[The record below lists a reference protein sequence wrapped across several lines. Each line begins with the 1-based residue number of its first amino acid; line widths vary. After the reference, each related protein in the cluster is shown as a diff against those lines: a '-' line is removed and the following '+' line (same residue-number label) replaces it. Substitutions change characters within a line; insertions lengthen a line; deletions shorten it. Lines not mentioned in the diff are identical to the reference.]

1 MFRNSLLLILLLLVA
16 LPSFATNG
24 AAIQFLIS
32 GVNELQG
39 TVSGGSVYS
48 YAAGT
53 TTPKAIYSDRAQ
65 TTALD
70 NPATLDVD
78 GRLVAYGSGIY
89 KFVIKDEV
97 GNTVFTADQV
107 EINSVQTL
115 IDNDENPFGDTLT
128 QTNLIVTNLTGDDAT
143 FNDLEV
149 ASSAVINYLD
159 VNDTI
164 ITSVANASDPTDAV
178 NLRQLAS
185 YTLTTGSNAST
196 TFAVPGKVT
205 ASGTEL
211 MKIDGSNAS
220 TTVTFTDLRVATAT
234 LNAGATNL
242 GQVNALIT
250 DLSYLP
256 ATSTVPASAA
266 ASGTAGLLSYDANYL
281 YLCVSTDTWIRI
293 ASSTW

>member
-1 MFRNSLLLILLLLVA
+1 MFRNALLLILLILVA
-16 LPSFATNG
+16 LPSFAANG
-24 AAIQFLIS
+24 AAIEFLIS
-32 GVNELQG
+32 GVTRLQG
-39 TVSGGSVYS
+39 SVSGGAVYS

-53 TTPKAIYSDRAQ
+53 TTPKAIYTTRAM
-65 TTALD
+65 TTAYD

-78 GRLVAYGSGIY
+78 GRLVAYGSGVY
-89 KFVIKDEV
+89 KFIIKDEF

-128 QTNLIVTNLTGDDAT
+128 QTNLIVTNLTADDAAI
-143 FNDLEV
+143 NDLEV
-149 ASSAVINYLD
+149 ASSAVISNLD
-159 VNDTI
+159 VDDTI

-178 NLRQLAS
+178 NLSQLAS
-185 YTLTTGSNAST
+185 YTLTDGSNADV
-196 TFAVPGKVT
+196 TFAVPGIVT

-234 LNAGATNL
+234 VDTGATNL
-242 GQVNALIT
+242 GQVNTLIT
-250 DLSYLP
+250 SLSYLP
-256 ATSTVPASAA
+256 ATSTVPIAA
-266 ASGTAGLLSYDANYL
+266 ASSGTAGLVSYDANYL

-293 ASSTW
+293 ASDSW